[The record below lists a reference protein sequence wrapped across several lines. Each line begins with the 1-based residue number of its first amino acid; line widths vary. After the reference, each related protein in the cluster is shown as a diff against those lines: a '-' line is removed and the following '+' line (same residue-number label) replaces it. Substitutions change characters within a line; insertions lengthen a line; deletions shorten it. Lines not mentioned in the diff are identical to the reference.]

1 MQTVLHSLKVAG
13 KLLLQ
18 VSFFIGFV
26 ALLLAIAGVQSFSG
40 SFNRSCQMYDPHS
53 NSIIDLSKQCGGHI
67 DSNTLAPVAWAL
79 TSGDNRYEPKGYICP
94 IGQVCRVVNGNP
106 ENLGTFDNVFQAL
119 LQITIIASAN
129 KWSPIMYQQMDSDY
143 YSSGIFVLVALIL
156 LNFWLVSLLIAA
168 VVKAFQS
175 IRSANGKSGFGGH
188 SKISQVKPQASG
200 PSERTKWIKWFNRSE
215 PFWLLLIFGSIL
227 VEAQKDTTQSRKI
240 ITVLDNVERGI
251 TIMLDLEIIFR
262 VLAYG
267 RRWSC
272 FFESGRNS
280 FDAFLAAVTTVLIVP
295 YIQETSVYP
304 WLTIFLLMRWYRIIL
319 AIPPLRPLI
328 GNVFRHFAEI
338 TNTVLFLLLMTG
350 SASLVVRQASKRSLV
365 GSTHPKHARTGRTD
379 AQRRYRPGVDT
390 VAIRYH
396 PFLLLRHVSGGQSLQ
411 ARFSLFA
418 LTRLT

>member
-1 MQTVLHSLKVAG
+1 
-13 KLLLQ
+13 
-18 VSFFIGFV
+18 
-26 ALLLAIAGVQSFSG
+26 
-40 SFNRSCQMYDPHS
+40 
-53 NSIIDLSKQCGGHI
+53 
-67 DSNTLAPVAWAL
+67 
-79 TSGDNRYEPKGYICP
+79 
-94 IGQVCRVVNGNP
+94 
-106 ENLGTFDNVFQAL
+106 
-119 LQITIIASAN
+119 
-129 KWSPIMYQQMDSDY
+129 MYQQMDSDY

-227 VEAQKDTTQSRKI
+227 VQAQKDTTQSRKV

-365 GSTHPKHARTGRTD
+365 RSTHPKHARTGRTD

-396 PFLLLRHVSGGQSLQ
+396 PFLLLRHVSGGPSLQ
-411 ARFSLFA
+411 ARFSLFV